1 MKPFKRVP
9 ESDPRHKDANYY
21 VQFQVAGK
29 AYLFC
34 TKISDNAV
42 VAVKRGKAYR
52 DAIVAKAYGLADGM
66 KQGGGAPLI
75 EDLIA
80 AYLALPAPPEPT
92 RKANANAL
100 LAVLK
105 VSGLNGKDRVARIDR
120 SVIANYQTHCMKQR
134 PGDMSAVVTTNSI
147 CRKARSVFSKR
158 ALNYYHGTANQV
170 PDEVARAIFSVPLL
184 RETTGDIELPSD
196 EAQAKAAAELTGAY
210 RRVWILARFAGLRA
224 GEIREARRSWL
235 DGNILTVAP
244 NPNEY
249 AAKGKRSR
257 KIALPQEAVD
267 ELLASDDMTYL
278 VGPNRCQIVRR
289 EMPAMLIK
297 LGFPKKSPLHSLRRL
312 FGSVVYTT
320 QGGRQAKDA
329 LGHSSLA
336 TTEKFYAK
344 SMAAAAPVQWAG

>member
-9 ESDPRHKDANYY
+9 EGDPRHKDANYY

-134 PGDMSAVVTTNSI
+134 PGDMSAVTTANSI
-147 CRKARSVFSKR
+147 TRKARSVFSKR
-158 ALNYYHGTANQV
+158 ALNYYYGTPNQV
-170 PDEVARAIFSVPLL
+170 PDDVSRAIFSVPML
-184 RETTGDIELPSD
+184 REVDRRPEIPD
-196 EAQAKAAAELTGAY
+196 DAAVAKAHKDLPANPMAYRVFLLGAY
-210 RRVWILARFAGLRA
+210 GGLRA
-224 GEIREARRSWL
+224 GEMVAARRDWL
-235 DGNILTVAP
+235 EGCKLYVGGR
-244 NPNEY
+244 EFH
-249 AAKGKRSR
+249 AKSR
-257 KIALPQEAVD
+257 RWRCVELPQQVVD
-267 ELLASDDMTYL
+267 ALLMSDDPVFL
-278 VGPNRCQIVRR
+278 VGNNRRQFIRR
-289 EMPAMLIK
+289 EMAGILRGV
-297 LGFPKKSPLHSLRRL
+297 GFESDKPLHSLRRL
-312 FGSVVYTT
+312 AGSLVYNQ
-320 QGGRQAKDA
+320 QGPRQARDF
-329 LGHSSLA
+329 LGHA
-336 TTEKFYAK
+336 AQFTTDRFYARSK
-344 SMAAAAPVQWAG
+344 NAPAAIPFAG

>member
-1 MKPFKRVP
+1 MTPVPFKRFAKP
-9 ESDPRHKDANYY
+9 GANYY

-29 AYLFC
+29 AYLFS
-34 TKISDNAV
+34 TKISDNVV
-42 VAVKRGKAYR
+42 VAAKRGKAYR

-170 PDEVARAIFSVPLL
+170 PDEVARAVFSVPLL
-184 RETTGDIELPSD
+184 RESERRPDLPTHEADAKAHRELP
-196 EAQAKAAAELTGAY
+196 ANPMAY
-210 RRVWILARFAGLRA
+210 RVYLAARYGGLRA
-224 GEIREARRSWL
+224 SEIVAARRDWL
-235 DGNILTVAP
+235 DGTKLYVGGKEFVA
-244 NPNEY
+244 
-249 AAKGKRSR
+249 KSR
-257 KIALPQEAVD
+257 KWRVVELPQQVVD
-267 ELLASDDMTYL
+267 ALLMSEDPVFL
-278 VGPNRCQIVRR
+278 VGPNGRQFVRR
-289 EMPAMLIK
+289 VMPGILQK
-297 LGFPKKSPLHSLRRL
+297 LGFPADKPLHSLRKL
-312 FGSVVYTT
+312 AGSHVYTEL
-320 QGGRQAKDA
+320 GPRQARDF
-329 LGHSSLA
+329 LGHSSQQV
-336 TTEKFYAK
+336 TDRHYAR
-344 SMAAAAPVQWAG
+344 SLDAPKAIAWAG